1 MQTARKLV
9 RLALVIALTVPL
21 VSCAFFD
28 QLGAMRT
35 FKDANTFYQRG
46 DYEQAIEEY
55 MAVVETVEAD
65 PNSELSQAMSVAYF
79 YVGNSYDSLYTP
91 AFRGQAENDAYL
103 DRAEEFYQKAADAVP
118 NDDFKKLAM
127 QYLVAT
133 YGPDKLNDPTS
144 RATLLLDMI
153 ELEPDN
159 PENYFA
165 LAQLYEQSGLAEF
178 AEASMTSVLSFLD
191 DDPTVYLQL
200 GGYYDR
206 AGNFDQM
213 IVQLR
218 ERARIEPDN
227 PEAFYTIS
235 TTYWNKAFRDFTITQ
250 DQKLEYIMSG
260 LEAADDAIA
269 LNDRYVDALVYK
281 NILLRM
287 QAGEMV
293 CVDTDDTE
301 CINAQDGLIAEAEE
315 LEALAQQIQDE
326 QRAQAAAAPSAGG
339 E

>member
-1 MQTARKLV
+1 M
-9 RLALVIALTVPL
+9 
-21 VSCAFFD
+21 
-28 QLGAMRT
+28 
-35 FKDANTFYQRG
+35 
-46 DYEQAIEEY
+46 
-55 MAVVETVEAD
+55 
-65 PNSELSQAMSVAYF
+65 
-79 YVGNSYDSLYTP
+79 
-91 AFRGQAENDAYL
+91 
-103 DRAEEFYQKAADAVP
+103 
-118 NDDFKKLAM
+118 
-127 QYLVAT
+127 
-133 YGPDKLNDPTS
+133 
-144 RATLLLDMI
+144 DMI
-153 ELEPDN
+153 QLEPDN

-165 LAQLYEQSGLAEF
+165 LAQLFEQSGFAELAED
-178 AEASMTSVLSFLD
+178 AMTSVLSFNS

-200 GGYYDR
+200 AGYYDR
-206 AGNFDQM
+206 AGNFEEM
-213 IVQLR
+213 IAQLT

-235 TTYWNKAFRDFTITQ
+235 TTYWNKAFRDFTITE

-260 LEAADDAIA
+260 IDAADDAIN

-326 QRAQAAAAPSAGG
+326 QRAQAAAAPSAG

>member
-178 AEASMTSVLSFLD
+178 AEASMTSVRAFLD

-200 GGYYDR
+200 AGYYDR

-301 CINAQDGLIAEAEE
+301 CINTQDGLIAEAEE

>member
-1 MQTARKLV
+1 M
-9 RLALVIALTVPL
+9 
-21 VSCAFFD
+21 
-28 QLGAMRT
+28 
-35 FKDANTFYQRG
+35 
-46 DYEQAIEEY
+46 
-55 MAVVETVEAD
+55 
-65 PNSELSQAMSVAYF
+65 AYF

-144 RATLLLDMI
+144 RAGLLMDMI
-153 ELEPDN
+153 QLEPDN
-159 PENYFA
+159 PKNYFA
-165 LAQLYEQSGLAEF
+165 LAQLFEQSGFAELAED
-178 AEASMTSVLSFLD
+178 AMTSVLSFNS

-200 GGYYDR
+200 AGYYDR
-206 AGNFDQM
+206 AGNFEEM
-213 IVQLR
+213 IAQLR

-235 TTYWNKAFRDFTITQ
+235 TTYWNKAFRDFTITE

-260 LEAADDAIA
+260 IDAADDAIN

-326 QRAQAAAAPSAGG
+326 QRAQAAAAPSAG

>member
-1 MQTARKLV
+1 MQTAHKLV

-35 FKDANTFYQRG
+35 FKDANTSYQRG
-46 DYEQAIEEY
+46 DYELAIEEY
-55 MAVVETVEAD
+55 MNVVEIVEAD
-65 PNSELSQAMSVAYF
+65 PDSELSQAMSVAYF

-144 RATLLLDMI
+144 RAGLLMDMI
-153 ELEPDN
+153 QLEPDN

-165 LAQLYEQSGLAEF
+165 LAQLFEQSGFAELAED
-178 AEASMTSVLSFLD
+178 AMTSVLSFNS

-200 GGYYDR
+200 AGYYDR
-206 AGNFDQM
+206 AGNFEEM
-213 IVQLR
+213 IAQLT

-235 TTYWNKAFRDFTITQ
+235 TTYWNKAFRDFTITE

-260 LEAADDAIA
+260 IDAADDAIN

-326 QRAQAAAAPSAGG
+326 QRAQAAAAPSAG

>member
-1 MQTARKLV
+1 MQTAHKFV
-9 RLALVIALTVPL
+9 RLAVVIALTVPL

-28 QLGAMRT
+28 QLAAMRT

-46 DYEQAIEEY
+46 DYEAAIEEY
-55 MAVVETVEAD
+55 MNVVETVEAD

-91 AFRGQAENDAYL
+91 AFRGQPENDAYL
-103 DRAEEFYQKAADAVP
+103 ESAEEFYQKAADAVP
-118 NDDFKKLAM
+118 NDDFKKLSM

-178 AEASMTSVLSFLD
+178 AEAAMTSVLSFNS

-200 GGYYDR
+200 AGYYDR
-206 AGNFDQM
+206 AGNFEEM
-213 IVQLR
+213 IAQLR

-235 TTYWNKAFRDFTITQ
+235 TTYWSKAFRDFTITQ
-250 DQKLEYIMSG
+250 EQKMEYIMSG
-260 LEAADDAIA
+260 LEAANEAID

-315 LEALAQQIQDE
+315 LEALAAEITQE
-326 QRAQAAAAPSAGG
+326 QRAQAAAAPSAG

>member
-1 MQTARKLV
+1 MQTAHKLV

-55 MAVVETVEAD
+55 MNVVETVEAD
-65 PNSELSQAMSVAYF
+65 PDSELSQAMSVAYF

-144 RATLLLDMI
+144 RAGLLMDMI
-153 ELEPDN
+153 QLEPDN

-165 LAQLYEQSGLAEF
+165 LAQLFEQSGFAELAED
-178 AEASMTSVLSFLD
+178 AMTSVLSFNS

-200 GGYYDR
+200 AGYYDR
-206 AGNFDQM
+206 AGNFEEM
-213 IVQLR
+213 IAQLT

-235 TTYWNKAFRDFTITQ
+235 TTYWNKAFRDFTITE

-260 LEAADDAIA
+260 IDAADDAIN
-269 LNDRYVDALVYK
+269 LNARYVDALVYK

-326 QRAQAAAAPSAGG
+326 QRAQAAAAPSAG

>member
-1 MQTARKLV
+1 MQTAHKLV
-9 RLALVIALTVPL
+9 RLALIIALTVPL

-55 MAVVETVEAD
+55 MNVVETVEAD
-65 PNSELSQAMSVAYF
+65 PDSELSQAMSVAYF

-144 RATLLLDMI
+144 RAGLLMDMI
-153 ELEPDN
+153 QLEPDN

-165 LAQLYEQSGLAEF
+165 LAQLFEQSGFAELAED
-178 AEASMTSVLSFLD
+178 AMTSVLSFNS

-200 GGYYDR
+200 GG
-206 AGNFDQM
+206 
-213 IVQLR
+213 VLR
-218 ERARIEPDN
+218 PC
-227 PEAFYTIS
+227 
-235 TTYWNKAFRDFTITQ
+235 
-250 DQKLEYIMSG
+250 G
-260 LEAADDAIA
+260 
-269 LNDRYVDALVYK
+269 
-281 NILLRM
+281 
-287 QAGEMV
+287 
-293 CVDTDDTE
+293 
-301 CINAQDGLIAEAEE
+301 
-315 LEALAQQIQDE
+315 
-326 QRAQAAAAPSAGG
+326 
-339 E
+339 